1 MLPPRLLTACSA
13 LHLAGRRSPEA
24 SQLSP
29 VQTCAIRFRAAGSSP
44 EGAAAPADW
53 QSQIRGPCLKGM
65 RHLGVSPLLSR
76 RLEASW
82 QEGWRP

>member
-13 LHLAGRRSPEA
+13 LP
-24 SQLSP
+24 
-29 VQTCAIRFRAAGSSP
+29 P

-65 RHLGVSPLLSR
+65 RHLGVSVLLSR
-76 RLEASW
+76 PFEASW